1 MKKEEVE
8 KTKKLNELIKAGDI
22 QNVECYIEKN
32 NIKID
37 NYFYIMSAIKNRK
50 MLNFILDN
58 MSKIKFRVH
67 SKRKILDKL
76 LDCNYD
82 KEFIKFIDKTKYE
95 INFESLEK
103 LAKRVVRKN
112 NDYLTKEFLE
122 RYKKNYYL
130 MIPVYNYL
138 IKNKKYELLIVENKM
153 QYKFIASIL
162 KDEDNI
168 EKIINENN
176 YLDFSVKKVIE
187 LYYEINKFTKE
198 DYEKIRY
205 ILNNIQV
212 KNLLYKLYIK
222 KEEKIPIKLE
232 KFYLKNE
239 IYNF

>member
-22 QNVECYIEKN
+22 KTVEYYIEKN

-103 LAKRVVRKN
+103 LAKKVVRKN

-130 MIPVYNYL
+130 MIPAYNYL
-138 IKNKKYELLIVENKM
+138 IKNKKYELLIVEDKM
-153 QYKFIASIL
+153 QYKFIADLL
-162 KDEDNI
+162 KEDNDL

-222 KEEKIPIKLE
+222 KEKKIPIKLE
-232 KFYLKNE
+232 KFYLKSE